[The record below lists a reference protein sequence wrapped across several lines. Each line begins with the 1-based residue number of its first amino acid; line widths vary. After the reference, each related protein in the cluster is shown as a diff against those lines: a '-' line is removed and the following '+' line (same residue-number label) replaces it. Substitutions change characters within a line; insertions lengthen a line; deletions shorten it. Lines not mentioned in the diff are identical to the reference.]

1 MSQRKINFR
10 GKALGLII
18 RRGTLES
25 LIKRGYTKFNKW
37 GSLNK
42 RRGGGGKFLKIYQ
55 PGRGEGNFIWYVN
68 LNMAQKTRFMI

>member
-1 MSQRKINFR
+1 M
-10 GKALGLII
+10 GLII

-42 RRGGGGKFLKIYQ
+42 RRGVGKFLKIY
-55 PGRGEGNFIWYVN
+55 
-68 LNMAQKTRFMI
+68 